1 MNVVSNVLNI
11 NLIRIRYVR
20 IPYADKS
27 IVFGE
32 IKLSRKK
39 LNWINLGVLLILLK
53 KFD

>member
-27 IVFGE
+27 IVFWK
-32 IKLSRKK
+32 IKLDKSWCSAYITKE
-39 LNWINLGVLLILLK
+39 I
-53 KFD
+53 

>member
-1 MNVVSNVLNI
+1 MNVVNNVLNI

-27 IVFGE
+27 IVFWK

-39 LNWINLGVLLILLK
+39 IKLDKSWSSAYITKEI
-53 KFD
+53 